1 MAVRE
6 IIHGALLITLLI
18 APVASCGPVFGDE
31 PPANLP
37 ADFTARV
44 DGLFAKWNR
53 RDTPGCAVG
62 IVHRGQVIY
71 SKGFGSADLEYQ
83 VPNTPRTVFEVMS
96 VSKSLTCACLAM
108 LMDEGKI
115 SPEDDLRKFIPE
127 MHPFDPPIRI
137 QDMVRCRSGLW
148 DLIAV
153 PALVG
158 GENAPLQYPYTEA
171 DFLCLLAGQK
181 TLPFQP
187 GSLYLYSSGDYFLLG
202 LIVKRISGQSLAEF
216 ARKRVFAPLGMSRT
230 FFEEHPTRVVEQ
242 RAVGHYKR
250 VGDAWHLW
258 RPTASM
264 VGGAALKT
272 CVEDLCRWDQNF
284 AHNRLPGGKYL
295 DEFFREGTLL
305 GNRSVLDADAALKEN
320 DPEARRKSPPG
331 QYRGLVRRQFTG
343 GAWGINARM
352 AQFPDQEFT
361 VICLSNNDD
370 IASWKMTQLIADL
383 ALGDRLSPQ
392 ASRTPAPAASELP
405 AVELKEA
412 DLRDKIGAYRMKSTG
427 FVWRITLQDGTLQLT
442 DQFKATCPLRPLSAT
457 RFDPEGPGFHP
468 TTQLVFSRPVAG
480 SPWSLAEEWDLPD
493 NKAKLEF
500 QAVELVDPTPDQL
513 EEYAGRY
520 ESDELAATYR
530 VVVRDGRLWL
540 RVNSRRWEALDATV
554 IDEFVHMHE
563 QLDISI
569 ITFLRNE
576 RGEVTGLSIDIGG
589 RLRGVRF
596 TKRPMVGVGGK

>member
-6 IIHGALLITLLI
+6 IISCVLLITLFI
-18 APVASCGPVFGDE
+18 VSAASCGPVFGDE
-31 PPANLP
+31 PPASLP

-83 VPNTPRTVFEVMS
+83 APNTPQTVFEGMAFS
-96 VSKSLTCACLAM
+96 QSLTCACLA
-108 LMDEGKI
+108 LLLDEGKLA
-115 SPEDDLRKFIPE
+115 PEDDLRKFVPE
-127 MHPFDPPIRI
+127 MHPFDLPIRI

-148 DLIAV
+148 DQIAV
-153 PALVG
+153 PILVG
-158 GENAPLQYPYTEA
+158 WENAPLQSPYTEA
-171 DFLCLLAGQK
+171 DLLSLLAGQK

-187 GSLYLYSSGDYFLLG
+187 GSQYRYSSGDYFLLG

-216 ARKRVFAPLGMSRT
+216 ARKRVFAPLGMTRT
-230 FFEEHPTRVVEQ
+230 FFEEDPTCVVEQ

-258 RPTASM
+258 RPTAYM
-264 VGGAALKT
+264 VGGSALKT

-305 GNRSVLDADAALKEN
+305 GNRPCLDADANLKEN
-320 DPEARRKSPPG
+320 NPEARRESPPG
-331 QYRGLVRRQFTG
+331 QYRGLRRRQFTG
-343 GAWGINARM
+343 GAWGINAAM
-352 AQFPDQEFT
+352 TQFPDQEFT

-370 IASWKMTQLIADL
+370 IASWKMNQRIADL
-383 ALGDRLSPQ
+383 ALGDRLAPQ
-392 ASRTPAPAASELP
+392 APRTPARAASELP
-405 AVELKEA
+405 TVELKEA

-427 FVWRITLQDGTLQLT
+427 SVWRITLQDGTLQLT
-442 DQFKATCPLRPLSAT
+442 DHWKATCPLRPLSAPS
-457 RFDPEGPGFHP
+457 FDPEGPGFSAS
-468 TTQLVFSRPVAG
+468 TQLVFSRPVAG
-480 SPWSLAEEWDLPD
+480 SPWSLTSEWDEPD
-493 NKAKLEF
+493 NKGRLEF
-500 QAVELVDPTPDQL
+500 QAVEPVDPTPDQL
-513 EEYAGRY
+513 KEYAGRY

-530 VVVRDGRLWL
+530 LAVRDGRLWL
-540 RVNSRRWEALDATV
+540 RVNSGRWEALDATV
-554 IDEFVHMHE
+554 HDEFVHMQE
-563 QLDISI
+563 PADIRI

-576 RGEVTGLSIDIGG
+576 KGEVTGLSIDCGT

-596 TKRPMVGVGGK
+596 TKR